1 MLSKKELKYQQKQ
14 SANMPRRNL
23 LIEAWCVTYWLETE
37 ESSVGDRLLSS
48 SDDHVADGVPR
59 PRLGST
65 CNTGLSLRPLLSLYL

>member
-14 SANMPRRNL
+14 SADIPLRHL
-23 LIEAWCVTYWLETE
+23 LVEALRVTYWLETE

-48 SDDHVADGVPR
+48 SDDQVADGVPR